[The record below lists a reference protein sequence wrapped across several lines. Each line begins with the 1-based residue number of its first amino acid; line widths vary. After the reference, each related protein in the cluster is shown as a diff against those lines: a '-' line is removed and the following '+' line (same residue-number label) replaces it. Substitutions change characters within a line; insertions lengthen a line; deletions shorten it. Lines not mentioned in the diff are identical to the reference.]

1 MRIRMEVEAPLIID
15 DLLKEVEAH
24 LVLLGISDQLAPN
37 HLLPRHF
44 RRVVCIL
51 FTPSTLRRGT
61 GSNSN
66 DSGGGGGWAKHSHM
80 YSWRKLAST

>member
-37 HLLPRHF
+37 HLVDN
-44 RRVVCIL
+44 VVSC
-51 FTPSTLRRGT
+51 
-61 GSNSN
+61 N
-66 DSGGGGGWAKHSHM
+66 
-80 YSWRKLAST
+80 

>member
-1 MRIRMEVEAPLIID
+1 MEVEAPLIID

-80 YSWRKLAST
+80 YSWRKVAST